1 MIKDVGHFY
10 QLEKPLEFSAALKE
24 FVAGLR

>member
-10 QLEKPLEFSAALKE
+10 ELEKPLEFNAALRE
-24 FVAGLR
+24 FVSGLR